1 MSDNKP
7 LALEHC
13 STKQGRNQTTENVT
27 DAAIE
32 ATNDDIEEKND
43 DKAGGEPFVDR
54 DTTQLDEELNVS
66 NSSFSML
73 GGSVLDSLDPLGTH
87 ENEIE
92 VAHTHNLSW
101 FWGKSLTL

>member
-1 MSDNKP
+1 MSD
-7 LALEHC
+7 
-13 STKQGRNQTTENVT
+13 
-27 DAAIE
+27 AAVE
-32 ATNDDIEEKND
+32 ATKDDIEDKND

-54 DTTQLDEELNVS
+54 DATQLGEELNVS

-73 GGSVLDSLDPLGTH
+73 GGSVLDSLDPLGSH

-92 VAHTHNLSW
+92 VAHTNNQSW

>member
-1 MSDNKP
+1 MMIKLVAN
-7 LALEHC
+7 LLL
-13 STKQGRNQTTENVT
+13 TE
-27 DAAIE
+27 I
-32 ATNDDIEEKND
+32 
-43 DKAGGEPFVDR
+43 
-54 DTTQLDEELNVS
+54 QLDEELNVS

-92 VAHTHNLSW
+92 VAHTNNQSW